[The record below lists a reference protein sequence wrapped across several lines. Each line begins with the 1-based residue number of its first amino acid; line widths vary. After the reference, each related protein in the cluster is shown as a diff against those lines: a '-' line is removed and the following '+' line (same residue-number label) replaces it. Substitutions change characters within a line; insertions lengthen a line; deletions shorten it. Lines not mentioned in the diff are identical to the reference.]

1 MMQNLLSRKILFRVV
16 FHQFF
21 HWLPEHSKSHLFNIS
36 EDNLRTYILL
46 ENLQTPFKT
55 NTCWNSPTLESSH
68 KICSNNLT
76 KIIKVNSDKLLKKK

>member
-1 MMQNLLSRKILFRVV
+1 MMQNPLSRKILFRVV
-16 FHQFF
+16 FQS
-21 HWLPEHSKSHLFNIS
+21 HWSNIS